1 MAIDPEELDRRR
13 QKREAYRQERLA
25 RKRKL
30 RVRILIA
37 AVVLI
42 GCGVLIFTMKSPRT
56 GLPEQTQPPAE
67 TEPPQ
72 TEQTEQTQPEGT
84 LPPTTTIRLALAGD
98 LNVNDRVVASGG
110 GNYDYTNTFM
120 DVLPVLAEA
129 DLAVV
134 NLEGNLVG
142 SPYGSSTAS
151 APKQLL
157 EGLKTA
163 GVDMIQLANSYAIYN
178 GISGLQS
185 TINGVY
191 AAGMEP
197 LGVYADED
205 AFRAG
210 KGYTIRNVGGI
221 EVAFVAFTKGMDGMA
236 LPAGSENCVNLLY
249 KDYDSTYQSVDTEG
263 ITKILS
269 NTEKAAPDI
278 TVALLHWGS
287 EFNNT
292 ISSSQEKIAKLMFEN
307 GVDVIVG
314 THSHYVQQVI
324 YDRAAGT
331 LLAYSLGDFCSDGQR
346 AGSEYSVVL
355 EVEITKENA
364 TGNTT
369 VSGWSY
375 TPIFSINEK
384 DKPMR
389 VVRLQQAMKAYEA
402 NQLGCVDQATY
413 EDMKYAMGRIEARIA
428 GE

>member
-13 QKREAYRQERLA
+13 QKREAYRQERRA
-25 RKRKL
+25 KKRKL
-30 RVRILIA
+30 RLRILIA

-56 GLPEQTQPPAE
+56 GQPEQTQPPVE
-67 TEPPQ
+67 TEPP
-72 TEQTEQTQPEGT
+72 QTEQTQPEGT

-129 DLAVV
+129 DLTVV

-142 SPYGSSTAS
+142 SPYGSSSAS
-151 APKQLL
+151 APMQMMEALR
-157 EGLKTA
+157 TA
-163 GVDMIQLANSYAIYN
+163 GVDMIQLANSYAIHN
-178 GISGLQS
+178 GVSGLQS

-210 KGYTIRNVGGI
+210 KGYTIRSVDGI
-221 EVAFVAFTKGMDGMA
+221 DVAFVAFTKGMDGMA

-249 KDYDSTYQSVDTEG
+249 KDYDSTYQSVDTER

-269 NTEKAAPDI
+269 DTEKASPDI

-287 EFNNT
+287 EFNNS

-331 LLAYSLGDFCSDGQR
+331 LLAYSLGDFCSDSQR

-402 NQLGCVDQATY
+402 NQLGCVGQATY

>member
-25 RKRKL
+25 KKRKL
-30 RVRILIA
+30 RLRILIA

-42 GCGVLIFTMKSPRT
+42 GCGVLIFTMKGPQM
-56 GLPEQTQPPAE
+56 GAPEQTQPPVE
-67 TEPPQ
+67 TEPP
-72 TEQTEQTQPEGT
+72 QTEQTQPEGT
-84 LPPTTTIRLALAGD
+84 LPPTTTIRLALTGD

-129 DLAVV
+129 DLTVV

-151 APKQLL
+151 APIQLM

-163 GVDMIQLANSYAIYN
+163 GVDMIQLANSYAIHN
-178 GISGLQS
+178 GVSGLQS
-185 TINGVY
+185 TINSVY

-210 KGYTIRNVGGI
+210 KGYTIRSVDGI
-221 EVAFVAFTKGMDGMA
+221 DVAFVAFTKGMDGMA

-249 KDYDSTYQSVDTEG
+249 KDYDSTYQSVDTER

-269 NTEKAAPDI
+269 DTEKASPDI

-287 EFNNT
+287 EFNNS

-331 LLAYSLGDFCSDGQR
+331 LLAYSLGDFCSDSQR

-402 NQLGCVDQATY
+402 NQLGCVNQATY
-413 EDMKYAMGRIEARIA
+413 EDMQYAMERIEARIA